1 MNISVMSIKS
11 KFINS
16 TADNVGQDARGAHTT
31 ILDVVSYVQTFTAD
45 LWAYIMYIGQR
56 LD

>member
-11 KFINS
+11 KLINS
-16 TADNVGQDARGAHTT
+16 TADNVGQDARGTT
-31 ILDVVSYVQTFTAD
+31 ILEVVSYVQTFTAD